1 MGTTFKE
8 IIDNAKEMNYDY
20 EIYETIKEEK
30 VVVVFI
36 STYVK
41 NSYIFDENDI
51 CIDVDVE
58 IAQI

>member
-20 EIYETIKEEK
+20 EIYETIEEEK

-51 CIDVDVE
+51 CIDVNVE